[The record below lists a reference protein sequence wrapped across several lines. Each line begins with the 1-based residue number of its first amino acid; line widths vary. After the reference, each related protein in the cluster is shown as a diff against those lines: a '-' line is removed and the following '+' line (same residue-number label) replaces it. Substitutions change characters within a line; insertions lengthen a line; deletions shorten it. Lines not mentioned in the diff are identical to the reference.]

1 VGVEKCEKEIE
12 MNIEEY
18 DLKIPEGCNII
29 LGHTHFI
36 KTVDDLYEAMVSSS
50 TSVKFGIGFSEASQ
64 ERLVRVEG
72 NDAELQK
79 LAADALMEIGCG
91 HTFIIFLKDAFPINF
106 LGAIK
111 AVPEICR
118 IICATANPL
127 KVLVARS
134 EQGGGIIGV
143 IDGAAPDGIEGPEH
157 IQVRRKFLR
166 DIGYKR

>member
-1 VGVEKCEKEIE
+1 

-29 LGHTHFI
+29 LGHAHFI
-36 KTVDDLYEAMVSSS
+36 KTVDDLYETMVSQSAS
-50 TSVKFGIGFSEASQ
+50 AKLGIAFSEASM

-72 NDAELQK
+72 NDDDLKK
-79 LAADALMEIGCG
+79 LAADAIMGIGCG
-91 HTFIIFLKDAFPINF
+91 HTFIIFLRDAFPINF

-111 AVPEICR
+111 AVPEVCR

-127 KVLVARS
+127 KVLIART
-134 EQGGGIIGV
+134 EQGGGIVGV
-143 IDGAAPDGIEGPEH
+143 IDGAAPAGIEGPEN
-157 IQVRRKFLR
+157 VAKRRQFLK